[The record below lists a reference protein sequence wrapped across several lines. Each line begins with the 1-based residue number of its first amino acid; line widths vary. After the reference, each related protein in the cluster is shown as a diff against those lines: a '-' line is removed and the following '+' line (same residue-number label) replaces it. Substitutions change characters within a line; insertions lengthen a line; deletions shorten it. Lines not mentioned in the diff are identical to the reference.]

1 MRYKGRRQ
9 SSNVEDRRGMSTGKK
24 FGIRGGLLAVVAL
37 VIYVL
42 LGGDPQMALNFLQSG
57 TETTE
62 AASSYVPSPH
72 EEELA
77 EFVSVVLAD
86 TEDVWH
92 KLFNEMGMQYR
103 EPKLVLFSGQV
114 QSACGFSSA
123 ATGPFYCSGDD
134 RIYIDLLFL
143 EQLQERLGA
152 GGDFAVAYIVSHEVG
167 HHVQKQLGTLGEV
180 HSLQQ
185 QVSKNQYNELT
196 VRLKLQADFYA
207 GVWAHHAQKMK
218 NILEE
223 GDVEEAFN
231 AAQAVGDDR
240 IQMQSQGYVVPD
252 SFTHGTSAQRM
263 SWFRKGFST
272 GDLNDGNTFDST
284 TI

>member
-123 ATGPFYCSGDD
+123 ATGPFYCPGDD

-152 GGDFAVAYIVSHEVG
+152 GGDFAIAYIVSHEVG

-196 VRLKLQADFYA
+196 VRLELQADFYA